1 MANIKRN
8 EGKEAERK
16 FKSDLDKVEA
26 AFRKLDKDGDGFIDW
41 EEFKEVS
48 KDLDSE
54 EAKGIFEACDK
65 VIWSHFPFS
74 SFPQISFYFFS
85 LSSYHFHLVK
95 YIYICM
101 CVSVSCFKIITF

>member
-1 MANIKRN
+1 MANIKKT
-8 EGKEAERK
+8 EAKEAERK

-54 EAKGIFEACDK
+54 QAKDIFEACDK
-65 VIWSHFPFS
+65 VILSHFLS
-74 SFPQISFYFFS
+74 FFS
-85 LSSYHFHLVK
+85 FFV
-95 YIYICM
+95 
-101 CVSVSCFKIITF
+101 F

>member
-1 MANIKRN
+1 MANIKKT
-8 EGKEAERK
+8 EAKEAERK

-54 EAKGIFEACDK
+54 QAKDIFEACDK
-65 VIWSHFPFS
+65 VILSHLFS
-74 SFPQISFYFFS
+74 FLSFSFFLL
-85 LSSYHFHLVK
+85 LSYL
-95 YIYICM
+95 I
-101 CVSVSCFKIITF
+101 

>member
-1 MANIKRN
+1 MANIKRT
-8 EGKEAERK
+8 GAKEADRK

-54 EAKGIFEACDK
+54 EAKDIFEACDK
-65 VIWSHFPFS
+65 VIWSHFPLS
-74 SFPQISFYFFS
+74 SFPAPENALCSSYTRS
-85 LSSYHFHLVK
+85 LSPSQTLW
-95 YIYICM
+95 
-101 CVSVSCFKIITF
+101 

>member
-8 EGKEAERK
+8 DGKESERK

-65 VIWSHFPFS
+65 VIWSHFPLS
-74 SFPQISFYFFS
+74 SFLKFS
-85 LSSYHFHLVK
+85 LSSNLFHWVK
-95 YIYICM
+95 YIYICI
-101 CVSVSCFKIITF
+101 CVSVSCFKIITI